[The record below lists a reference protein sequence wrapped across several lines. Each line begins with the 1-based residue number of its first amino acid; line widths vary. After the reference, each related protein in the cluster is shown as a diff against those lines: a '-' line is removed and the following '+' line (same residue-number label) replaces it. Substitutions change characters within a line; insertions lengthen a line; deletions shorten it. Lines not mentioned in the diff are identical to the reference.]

1 MFSTMPRH
9 VALDLIRD
17 LLKKPDFR
25 KRLQEIW
32 NGQNLSDNIDTDS
45 KNESIS
51 TNIK

>member
-25 KRLQEIW
+25 KRLREIVE
-32 NGQNLSDNIDTDS
+32 GKNLERNIDTDS
-45 KNESIS
+45 HNNTIS
-51 TNIK
+51 TNAN